1 MLDLNTSSSATAPC
15 DLNTSGSETAV
26 ENLNT
31 SDSSPRWG
39 GSRPGAGRP
48 KDPASI
54 RSDAAARNQQL
65 TRKRK
70 PVSKTRIWEA
80 RQIGKV
86 HPILIRMLSG
96 LPPGRGQRK
105 YRWHKKFMIPNSG
118 PSKNMLLQLARLT
131 YRQQFNAVA
140 IMLFDGELPDEFKE
154 LFESDDETL
163 IFLAIETNPEMKRQA
178 NEVVKQ

>member
-1 MLDLNTSSSATAPC
+1 
-15 DLNTSGSETAV
+15 
-26 ENLNT
+26 
-31 SDSSPRWG
+31 
-39 GSRPGAGRP
+39 
-48 KDPASI
+48 
-54 RSDAAARNQQL
+54 
-65 TRKRK
+65 
-70 PVSKTRIWEA
+70 
-80 RQIGKV
+80 
-86 HPILIRMLSG
+86 MLSG
-96 LPPGRGQRK
+96 LPPGRGQLK
-105 YRWHKKFMIPNSG
+105 YRRHKGFMIPNNG